1 MVEESDLVDVGHD
14 TDAEAHGVRPPVRGE
29 ISAGLSA
36 PRSTL
41 VNVRSGRLV
50 SLDAFRG
57 LTIAAMVLVN
67 NPGTWAAV
75 HPPLR
80 HAAWHGWT
88 ATDLVFPFFL
98 FIVGVAI
105 PLSLEQRAPAPA
117 LVRVLRRASV
127 IFVLGLVL
135 NGAAGGDWAAIRIP
149 GVLQRIAVCYL
160 AGAVLFLLTGW
171 RAQAAVAV
179 ALLLGYWG
187 AMTLVPVPGYGAG
200 DLGPQGNLAAWIDRA
215 VLGPHLWRASPG
227 YDPEGILSTAPAVAT
242 VLFGVL
248 TGQWIRTGRAPRTLA
263 LGMLLTG
270 ALAVAAGAEWGHW
283 FPVNKTLW
291 TSSYAVLTGGL
302 ALLTFAACY
311 WAVDVCGWRR
321 WARPFVVLGV
331 NALALYF
338 LSSLAALALAR
349 VPAGGPSLQALVF
362 ERLFAPWATPVNAS
376 LAYAAAY
383 LLVWWGPMWLLDR
396 AGIRLR
402 A

>member
-1 MVEESDLVDVGHD
+1 MSVASARFASVD
-14 TDAEAHGVRPPVRGE
+14 A
-29 ISAGLSA
+29 L
-36 PRSTL
+36 
-41 VNVRSGRLV
+41 
-50 SLDAFRG
+50 RG
-57 LTIAAMVLVN
+57 LTVAAMLLVN
-67 NPGTWAAV
+67 TPGDWSHVCA
-75 HPPLR
+75 PLL
-80 HAAWHGWT
+80 HAEWHGVT
-88 ATDLVFPFFL
+88 PTDLVFPFFL

-105 PLSLEQRAPAPA
+105 PLSLEHRAPAPA

-135 NGAAGGDWAAIRIP
+135 NGAAGADWATIRIP

-160 AGAVLFLLTGW
+160 AGAVLFLVTGW
-171 RAQAAVAV
+171 RAQVAVAV

-200 DLGPQGNLAAWIDRA
+200 DLGPEGNLAAWIDRA
-215 VLGPHLWRASPG
+215 VLGPHLWRASPA
-227 YDPEGILSTAPAVAT
+227 YDPEGILSTAPAVST

-248 TGQWIRTGRAPRTLA
+248 TGQWIRSGRSPRTLA
-263 LGMLLTG
+263 LGMVLAG

-291 TSSYAVLTGGL
+291 TSSYALLTGGL

-311 WAVDVCGWRR
+311 GAVDVFGWRR
-321 WARPFVVLGV
+321 WARPFVVFGV

-349 VPAGGPSLQALVF
+349 VQAGGASLQTLVF

-383 LLVWWGPMWLLDR
+383 VLVWWGAMWLLDR